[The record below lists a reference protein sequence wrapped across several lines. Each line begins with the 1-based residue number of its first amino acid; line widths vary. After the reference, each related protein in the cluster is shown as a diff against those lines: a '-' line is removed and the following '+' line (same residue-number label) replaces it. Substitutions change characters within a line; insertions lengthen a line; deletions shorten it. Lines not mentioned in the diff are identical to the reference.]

1 MALNVPKL
9 LKTNLLLV
17 ISIAML
23 VINLLLI
30 VILTSFNLLVWK
42 DNRIVYIIFFYHV
55 SGAWLAYFSFGV
67 SLLSHIQYLRNKKII
82 FSRIGKNSII
92 VGVFFTAFT
101 LITGSLWYN
110 ATSASYGSK
119 PEDYWQWSD
128 PRQTMTFVLLMSYI
142 AFLIFRSLIE
152 DKEQKTKLSAALG
165 IALFPTV
172 PLSYFSAII
181 FESFHVLSIKP
192 ADPGTIYWNPLK
204 IFILLFN
211 LIGMTIFFVYIVKQ
225 LVDLD
230 KKREKL
236 DILIQKRLIEA

>member
-1 MALNVPKL
+1 M
-9 LKTNLLLV
+9 
-17 ISIAML
+17 
-23 VINLLLI
+23 
-30 VILTSFNLLVWK
+30 
-42 DNRIVYIIFFYHV
+42 
-55 SGAWLAYFSFGV
+55 
-67 SLLSHIQYLRNKKII
+67 
-82 FSRIGKNSII
+82 
-92 VGVFFTAFT
+92 
-101 LITGSLWYN
+101 
-110 ATSASYGSK
+110 
-119 PEDYWQWSD
+119 
-128 PRQTMTFVLLMSYI
+128 
-142 AFLIFRSLIE
+142 IE